1 MMNDLQGKTAKAIVN
16 VFETGRVRGN
26 YGSVTLLPGDKGHLT
41 YGRSQTTLASG
52 NLFLLIRAYCGEPA
66 AAFATELKPFL
77 DRLLRKDLTLDVD
90 ASLRDLLRRAGDD
103 PVMQQQQ
110 DRFFDSHYFDPAC
123 RFAADRGLQTPLGQ
137 AVVYDSVV
145 HGSYQLIVSKV
156 AAKVGTG
163 AGEVTEQQ
171 WVQTYVDRRREWL
184 SQQKD
189 PLPKTVYRMD
199 AFKTLINGSKWDL
212 PLPLDVHGVT
222 ITEAALNAPTPPSIV
237 RASAQDDDAM
247 ASRVLM
253 LTSPYMRGQDVV
265 LLQQALDAKGFTNA
279 TVVNGVR
286 VFDGVFGP
294 FTEVLVERFQ
304 RANGLDPV
312 DGIVGPM
319 TRAKLAL

>member
-77 DRLLRKDLTLDVD
+77 DRMLQKDLTLDND

-110 DRFFDSHYFDPAC
+110 DRFFDAHYFDPAC
-123 RFAADRGLQTPLGQ
+123 RLAIDRGLQTPLGQ

-145 HGSYQLIVSKV
+145 HGSFPLIASRV
-156 AAKVGTG
+156 ASKVGTS

-171 WVQTYVDRRREWL
+171 WVQAYVDKRREWL

-189 PLPKTVYRMD
+189 PLPRTVYRMD
-199 AFKTLINGSKWDL
+199 SFKTLITGGKWDL

-222 ITEAALNAPTPPSIV
+222 ITEAALNASAPPPIV
-237 RASAQDDDAM
+237 RASAQDDDSV

-265 LLQQALDAKGFTNA
+265 LVQQALDAKGLANGTI
-279 TVVNGVR
+279 VNGVK
-286 VFDGVFGP
+286 VFDGIFGP
-294 FTEVLVERFQ
+294 FTEVLVEKFQ
-304 RANGLDPV
+304 RTHGLDPV

-319 TRAKLAL
+319 TRGALGL

>member
-1 MMNDLQGKTAKAIVN
+1 MNDLQGKTAKAIVN

-26 YGSVTLLPGDKGHLT
+26 YGSVTLMAGDKGHLT

-52 NLFLLIRAYCGEPA
+52 NLFLLIRGYCGEPT

-77 DRLLRKDLTLDVD
+77 DRLLQKDLTLDTD
-90 ASLRDLLRRAGDD
+90 APLRDVLRRAGDD

-123 RFAADRGLQTPLGQ
+123 RQAVTRGLQTPLGQ

-145 HGSYQLIVSKV
+145 HGNFPLIASRVASKI
-156 AAKVGTG
+156 GLN
-163 AGEVTEQQ
+163 AGEITEQA
-171 WVQTYVDRRREWL
+171 WVQAYVDKRREWL
-184 SQQKD
+184 TQQKD

-199 AFKTLINGSKWDL
+199 AFKTLIAASKWEL

-222 ITEAALNAPTPPSIV
+222 ITETALNASAPPAVV
-237 RASAQDDDAM
+237 RASAQDDDAF

-253 LTSPYMRGQDVV
+253 LTSPYMRGPDVV
-265 LLQQALDAKGFTNA
+265 LVQQALDTKGLANG
-279 TVVNGVR
+279 TVVNGVK

-294 FTEVLVERFQ
+294 FTEVLVEKFQ
-304 RANGLDPV
+304 RANGLAPV

-319 TRAKLAL
+319 TRTALGL